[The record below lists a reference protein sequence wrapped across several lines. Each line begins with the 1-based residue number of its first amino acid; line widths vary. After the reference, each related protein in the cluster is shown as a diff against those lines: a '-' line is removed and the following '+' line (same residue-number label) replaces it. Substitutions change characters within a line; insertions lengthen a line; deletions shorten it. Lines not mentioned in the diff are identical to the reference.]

1 MYLVQIWR
9 ARVAE
14 PLLVGYQDLA
24 LRQRQA
30 EWLDLFEEDVEVVR
44 VIARQLRRLV
54 ADVREKRAMGNVDR
68 DGPSRRA
75 KDVSQEFGRTLK
87 PGLVLASLDVDVKQT
102 TPGPASG
109 KRACRNALAE
119 SDLHAGVKIRRAEKR
134 GALHPDEPLHALS
147 DLAALADVPHRRLD

>member
-1 MYLVQIWR
+1 MEGTCRGATPGWV
-9 ARVAE
+9 
-14 PLLVGYQDLA
+14 PGLA

-30 EWLDLFEEDVEVVR
+30 EWLDLLEEDVEVVR

-54 ADVREKRAMGNVDR
+54 ADVCEKRAMGNVDR

-87 PGLVLASLDVDVKQT
+87 PGLVLTSLDVDVQQT

-109 KRACRNALAE
+109 KRTCRNTLAE

-134 GALHPDEPLHALS
+134 GALHADEPLHTLS